1 MQNKL
6 KGWLADNTVTA
17 DENDKILIL
26 ENALRKAARSVSYPV
41 FIAQQGG
48 EDDRPV
54 IE

>member
-26 ENALRKAARSVSYPV
+26 ESAGNVNLDNIYKEMRA
-41 FIAQQGG
+41 
-48 EDDRPV
+48 EDDHPV